1 MGETAGTIVDFDPS
15 GNNPPV
21 RPPHHPTLIL
31 PLVTTPTIDAHHEM
45 KRGLW
50 WTGMATI
57 LMRLLDVGGTFVVL
71 HFLGPSEMGLATLAW
86 SFSVALEAFNGLGTG
101 QVVVR
106 QRELTHA
113 QLSGLFW
120 FCTLLGVAA
129 VAIIAAIGP
138 WLAVFYADWRLYPMM
153 LVVSTKLIFVG
164 AALVPLQLL
173 ARDLRFKVS
182 GAAQT
187 LATLG
192 EALTKVVLVVAGMG
206 AWGLVLANVA
216 RGAVLVLALWWLA
229 PFRPS
234 LAVEDAS
241 TRAAVRF
248 GLRATLSSVFYNLY
262 RNMDFLLIGKFM
274 GKSAV
279 GIYRVAFDL
288 GMTPLEIVLQV
299 VNRVQFPIYSRLRHH
314 ATDLRDAFYRS
325 ARSLLLILGPITALI
340 FFGSGDLLRLPL
352 LDNGK
357 WMAAAPIIQVLCWA
371 SLLRGIS
378 SLFPQLYYATG
389 ELWAAVRNSLLT
401 GGVLIGAFVLA
412 LMLAPPGQGTQWV
425 AWAWLLSYPIPL
437 ANNFAV
443 ARRSAPITA
452 AGMAKV
458 LAGPFFGVLVVCVVL
473 GGATLLRP
481 AIGSPL
487 VMLLLLIALALGTHL
502 LYLRKVLHIKPGDL
516 LPKKGSG

>member
-1 MGETAGTIVDFDPS
+1 
-15 GNNPPV
+15 
-21 RPPHHPTLIL
+21 
-31 PLVTTPTIDAHHEM
+31 M

-50 WTGMATI
+50 WMGSAT
-57 LMRLLDVGGTFVVL
+57 LAMRLLDVGGTLLVL
-71 HFLGPSEMGLATLAW
+71 QFLGPSEIGLATLAW
-86 SFSVALEAFNGLGTG
+86 SFSVALEAFNGLGVG

-106 QRELTHA
+106 QAELTHR

-129 VAIIAAIGP
+129 VAIMAAVGP
-138 WLAVFYADWRLYPMM
+138 WLAVFYADYRLYPMM
-153 LVVSTKLIFVG
+153 VAVSTKLIFVG
-164 AALVPLQLL
+164 AAVVPLQLL

-192 EALTKVVLVVAGMG
+192 EALTKVVLVAAGLG

-216 RGAVLVLALWWLA
+216 RGLALFLALWWLA
-229 PFRPS
+229 PFRPVR
-234 LAVEDAS
+234 AVEDAS

-262 RNMDFLLIGKFM
+262 RNMDFLLIGKFL
-274 GKSAV
+274 GNRAV

-299 VNRVQFPIYSRLRHH
+299 VNRVQFPIYSRLRHD
-314 ATDLRDAFYRS
+314 AMALRDAFYRS

-340 FFGSGDLLRLPL
+340 FFGSADLLRLPL
-352 LDNGK
+352 LGSGK
-357 WMAAAPIIQVLCWA
+357 WDAAVPMIQVLCWA

-401 GGVLIGAFVLA
+401 GGVLIAAFVLA
-412 LMLAPPGQGTQWV
+412 LLLAPPGDGTLWV

-437 ANNFAV
+437 ADNFAA
-443 ARRSAPITA
+443 ARRAAPITA
-452 AGMAKV
+452 LGMAKS
-458 LAGPFFGVLVVCVVL
+458 LAGPFLGVVVICAVL
-473 GGATLLRP
+473 ATATLLRP
-481 AIGSPL
+481 VFGMPL
-487 VMLLLLIALALGTHL
+487 VMLLVLILLAFGTQL
-502 LYLRKVLHIKPGDL
+502 LYLRMVLHIRLHDVMPRKQAPTTGNGALDD
-516 LPKKGSG
+516 G